1 MAFVKVIVKDKYT
14 LELVEDAKK
23 GDIIDLQAVAT
34 YDSSNILQAIENGTD
49 LAYKT
54 MLEKE
59 LENKERE
66 IKSEY
71 LNELNIQ
78 KSKIEESYKTQLER
92 LLQNK
97 DKDLEDLRRE
107 KDNEIIK
114 LNNSIS
120 ELKAI
125 EKSLQ
130 SNRETELS
138 IKELQVERKFSS
150 NIAELKSQIESI
162 TNRSNFEKTNLLTK
176 HELDLKQLE
185 AKLNDEFNKKEETY
199 RDKLNEA
206 EKQIEDLKRSR
217 SSMNIKNIGEN
228 LENWCVN
235 EFNQYKIAGFEKAE
249 FVKDNQSVKLE
260 GESKGS
266 KGDFIFTIYDDQGK
280 VLTKAMLDM
289 KSEDPNSVNKKT
301 NEFYLKQL
309 DNNRKKKDCQYAIL
323 VSELEEKASNDVPIR
338 KVGDYKDMYIVRP
351 AYMISFLS
359 MIYSLSRKFSALL
372 NKDYSYETEMKESR
386 EIIGEFESF
395 KKTYLDDP
403 LKRIKNE
410 VDNILKQNSDI
421 KSACDSI
428 VKANQ
433 KIDDSINNLINKL
446 IEQAKEK
453 IERFDIKKIGRKLE
467 KLNG

>member
-1 MAFVKVIVKDKYT
+1 
-14 LELVEDAKK
+14 
-23 GDIIDLQAVAT
+23 
-34 YDSSNILQAIENGTD
+34 
-49 LAYKT
+49 
-54 MLEKE
+54 
-59 LENKERE
+59 
-66 IKSEY
+66 
-71 LNELNIQ
+71 
-78 KSKIEESYKTQLER
+78 
-92 LLQNK
+92 
-97 DKDLEDLRRE
+97 
-107 KDNEIIK
+107 
-114 LNNSIS
+114 
-120 ELKAI
+120 
-125 EKSLQ
+125 
-130 SNRETELS
+130 
-138 IKELQVERKFSS
+138 
-150 NIAELKSQIESI
+150 
-162 TNRSNFEKTNLLTK
+162 
-176 HELDLKQLE
+176 
-185 AKLNDEFNKKEETY
+185 
-199 RDKLNEA
+199 
-206 EKQIEDLKRSR
+206 
-217 SSMNIKNIGEN
+217 
-228 LENWCVN
+228 
-235 EFNQYKIAGFEKAE
+235 YKIAGFEKAE

-309 DNNRKKKDCQYAIL
+309 DNNRKKKECQYAIL

-359 MIYSLSRKFSALL
+359 MIYSLSRKFSYLL
-372 NKDYSYETEMKESR
+372 NKDYSYETEMKESK
-386 EIIGEFESF
+386 EIISEFESF

>member
-1 MAFVKVIVKDKYT
+1 MALVKVIVKDKYT

-34 YDSSNILQAIENGTD
+34 YDSSSILQAIENGTD
-49 LAYKT
+49 LTYKT
-54 MLEKE
+54 MLKKE
-59 LENKERE
+59 LENKERD
-66 IKSEY
+66 IKTEY
-71 LNELNIQ
+71 LNELNNQ
-78 KSKIEESYKTQLER
+78 KSKIEESYKDQLEKLR
-92 LLQNK
+92 ESK

-120 ELKAI
+120 ELKAH
-125 EKSLQ
+125 EKSLE

-138 IKELQVERKFSS
+138 IKELQIERKFSS
-150 NIAELKSQIESI
+150 NIAELKSQIDK
-162 TNRSNFEKTNLLTK
+162 SNLEKNNLLTQ
-176 HELDLKQLE
+176 HALDLNQLE
-185 AKLNDEFNKKEETY
+185 MKLNDEFNKKEETY
-199 RDKLNEA
+199 RAKLNEA

-372 NKDYSYETEMKESR
+372 NKDYSYETEMKESK